1 MCHNSYPKILLSCQR
16 STLFLRQNSGMTAT
30 AIILLIVFCTGASFV
45 QRVSGFGFGIF
56 IMTMLPHLMPSY
68 GEATALSGMLSAA
81 QSLYVLVSIY
91 RLIEW
96 RRVIP
101 ILLAFLVVSFFAVE
115 YVAMATDTHLK
126 HLLGAILLIM
136 SVYFLAV
143 SERIRLRPTL
153 AMQLSMGTLSG
164 VMGGLFAM
172 QGPPAVLY
180 FVASETDKQRYLAHT
195 QVYFFV
201 GNVFMTIYRARCGFC
216 TPTVGWCW
224 LYALVGVV
232 VGSWLGRL
240 VFDKMPSAALRKIV
254 YAYMAVGGIIAL
266 LA

>member
-1 MCHNSYPKILLSCQR
+1 M
-16 STLFLRQNSGMTAT
+16 RQNSGMTAT

-101 ILLAFLVVSFFAVE
+101 ILLAFLVTSFFAVE

-136 SVYFLAV
+136 SVYFLV
-143 SERIRLRPTL
+143 ISDRIRLRPTIG
-153 AMQLSMGTLSG
+153 MQLSMGTLSG

-180 FVASETDKQRYLAHT
+180 FVASESDKQRYLAHT
-195 QVYFFV
+195 QVYFFI